1 MRSTTSSAVPRMSA
15 GRGAAR
21 LVGGGPQ
28 HPSTGCSRAS
38 PTTWPRTSWRT
49 T

>member
-21 LVGGGPQ
+21 LVGGGSQ
-28 HPSTGCSRAS
+28 HVLPAARALRRR
-38 PTTWPRTSWRT
+38 PGRALRGERL
-49 T
+49 